1 MHTHRESDCILFVT
15 GPARTFIYD
24 LFLSFTVVT
33 KSAVYYILSFFCL
46 YLGYIIQYTTVKCE
60 ANTLIESMQTIEIC
74 THSKGEK
81 ILNYN
86 AQ

>member
-1 MHTHRESDCILFVT
+1 MFCARFCRFHRSFHNGWHTEGLYSLQAMHTHTESDCILFVT

-46 YLGYIIQYTTVKCE
+46 YLGLHYTVHNCE
-60 ANTLIESMQTIEIC
+60 V
-74 THSKGEK
+74 
-81 ILNYN
+81 
-86 AQ
+86 